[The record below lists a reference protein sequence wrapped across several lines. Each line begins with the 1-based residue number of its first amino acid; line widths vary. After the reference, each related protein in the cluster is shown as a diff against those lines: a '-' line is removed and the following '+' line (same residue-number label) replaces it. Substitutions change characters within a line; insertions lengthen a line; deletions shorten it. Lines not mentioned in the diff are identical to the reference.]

1 MQKLR
6 AFFLVVGLLFSSL
19 ASFAQ
24 EATKAVSD
32 SSQTTKTV
40 VNAVSQPDMADA
52 LYANGKI
59 YVVVVVLAII
69 FAAIILF
76 LVVLERKISKL
87 EKENKLA

>member
-6 AFFLVVGLLFSSL
+6 SLFLFLGLMLVSL
-19 ASFAQ
+19 ASFAGDTAQ
-24 EATKAVSD
+24 KVSN
-32 SSQTTKTV
+32 SSPVTVASTTK
-40 VNAVSQPDMADA
+40 PEMADA
-52 LYANGKI
+52 LFANGKI

-76 LVVLERKISKL
+76 LVMLERKISKL

>member
-6 AFFLVVGLLFSSL
+6 SFFLILGLLI
-19 ASFAQ
+19 ASVTTFAQ
-24 EATKAVSD
+24 DAKQAVSD
-32 SSQTTKTV
+32 SSQTAKTI
-40 VNAVSQPDMADA
+40 VNTASQPEMADG

-76 LVVLERKISKL
+76 LVMLERKISKL
-87 EKENKLA
+87 EKENKLL